1 MGTTTFNGPVRSE
14 NGFKS
19 ISIAASTGVVTDES
33 VYQIR
38 ALFRQTVDNSTFNTA
53 AAVTDTLTAQQSGTL
68 FTIDG
73 TDDIVINMPALA
85 TANVGITYEFI
96 LTTAMASGKTTTLV
110 LPGAGVSNF
119 FGMLQLES
127 GTAANPV
134 TGISGDTLTLIALTV
149 KNARVKVTC
158 VIDDGT
164 NSTWKAE
171 TLSTPIATIS

>member
-1 MGTTTFNGPVRSE
+1 MANTTFNGPVRSE

-19 ISIAASTGVVTDES
+19 ITKNSTTGAITTEA
-33 VYQIR
+33 VYDTR
-38 ALFRQTVDNSTFNTA
+38 PNFRVTVDNSTFNTG
-53 AAVTDTLTAQQSGTL
+53 AAVTDTLTRAESGTI

-73 TDDIVINMPALA
+73 TDDIVINMPALS
-85 TANVGITYEFI
+85 TANVGTTYEFY

-110 LPGAGVSNF
+110 LPGSSVSNF
-119 FGMLQLES
+119 FGMLQLVG
-127 GTAANPV
+127 GTAANPA

-158 VIDDGT
+158 ITDDGT